1 MKIKT
6 NNLTH
11 HAKEDRRDR
20 REIARKM
27 GIGKPVVEVKGISA
41 CGKPKTEILTDTGL
55 VVVMGDNNKIVT
67 LFLASINKACAMYKT
82 VYGGKARLPEQ
93 LYNQIKTN
101 NIFFADVD

>member
-20 REIARKM
+20 RDIAKKV
-27 GIGKPVVEVKGISA
+27 GIGKPVVEQHMFSA
-41 CGKPKTEILTDTGL
+41 DGRPKTEILTDTGL
-55 VVVMGDNNKIVT
+55 VVVLGEDNKIIT

-82 VYGGKARLPEQ
+82 TYGGNARMPES
-93 LYNQIKTN
+93 LYKQIKIN
-101 NIFFADVD
+101 NSFFADAT